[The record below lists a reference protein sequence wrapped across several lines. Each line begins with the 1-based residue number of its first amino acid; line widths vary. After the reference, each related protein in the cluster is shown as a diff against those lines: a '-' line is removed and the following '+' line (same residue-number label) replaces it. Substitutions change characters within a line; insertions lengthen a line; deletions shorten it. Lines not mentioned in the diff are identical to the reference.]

1 MEHAVSEEVI
11 RREPGEDGP
20 THQDIPQELAILP
33 LFNVVVYPQTV
44 IPLAV
49 GQEQSIRL
57 IDDAMAGQR
66 IVGLVTLKSEDRR
79 PERIGPDDFY
89 QIGTAAVV
97 HRLLRL
103 PDNTLRVAIQG
114 VERIQIEQILGDA
127 PYYRARVRVIPD
139 QSGDDIEIKALMR
152 HAVGLASEILQ
163 RLPNPSEELHGQ
175 ITNEEDPRR
184 LAYLL
189 ALTMLFRSNVA
200 ERQTVLD
207 LTEVREKLVRISAI
221 LTREL
226 EVLRIGREIQSQVQ
240 SGIDKDQREYVLREQ
255 LRAIRRELG
264 EDGHDQ
270 AEIERLRQA
279 LAQAGLSE
287 EAQAQAQRELE
298 RLAQMPPAAAE
309 YGVIRT
315 FLETLISL
323 PWQRRTEDQI
333 GIAHARR
340 VLDEDHYDLDAI
352 KAHILEYLAVR
363 ELRLRRL
370 GTEAAAQKGAIL
382 CFVGPPGVGKTSLG
396 RSIARAMG
404 RAFLRVSLGGVRDEA
419 EIRGHR
425 RTSIGAMPGR
435 IIQSLQRVG
444 MANPVCMLDEID
456 KLGADFRGDPSSALL
471 EVLDPEQNDSF
482 RDHYLDVAWDLSPVL
497 FIATANTLQTIPAP
511 LLDRMEVIQLSGYT
525 AGQKREI
532 ARRFLVPEQ
541 LRAHALTED
550 DLAITDAALLV
561 AIEEYTREAGVR
573 NLDREVAALCRKATV
588 EIAARPGPQAPS
600 LKPRAPIIIDA
611 DRARRYLGRRRYHAE
626 TSERIDRP
634 GIVTGLVWTPAGG
647 DIIFIEATAMPG
659 GRGFQLTGQSG
670 EVTRESAQAALS
682 YVRAESARLG
692 IDPRFYETHD
702 IHLHVPSAAIPKDS
716 SSAGV
721 AMVTALASLLTGRL
735 ARDGLAMT
743 GEISLRGKVLPIG
756 GVKEKLLA
764 AHRAGLR
771 TIILPRRNA
780 DDLEDVPAEVRA
792 ELTVV
797 LADRLEEVLGAALEP
812 RPSDP
817 PAEAASGQAPWQGA

>member
-1 MEHAVSEEVI
+1 MSEEVI

-20 THQDIPQELAILP
+20 PHQDIPQELAILP

-57 IDDAMAGQR
+57 IDDAMVGQR
-66 IVGLVTLKSEDRR
+66 MVGLVTLKSEDRR
-79 PERIGPDDFY
+79 PEQIGPDDFY

-114 VERIQIEQILGDA
+114 VERIQIEQIVGDA

-139 QSGDDIEIKALMR
+139 QSADDIEIKALMR
-152 HAVGLASEILQ
+152 NAVGLAAEILQ
-163 RLPNPSEELHGQ
+163 RLPNPSEELHAQ

-200 ERQTVLD
+200 ERQSVLE

-226 EVLRIGREIQSQVQ
+226 EVLRIGQEIQSQVQ
-240 SGIDKDQREYVLREQ
+240 SGIDKNQREYVLREQ

-264 EDGHDQ
+264 EDDQ
-270 AEIERLRQA
+270 DHVEVERLRQA

-287 EAQAQAQRELE
+287 EASTQAQRELD

-309 YGVIRT
+309 YGLIRT
-315 FLETLISL
+315 YLETLISL

-333 GIAHARR
+333 DLAQARR
-340 VLDEDHYDLDAI
+340 VLDEDHYDLDEI
-352 KAHILEYLAVR
+352 KARILEYLAVR

-396 RSIARAMG
+396 RSIARAMN
-404 RAFLRVSLGGVRDEA
+404 RTFLRVSLGGVRDEA

-425 RTSIGAMPGR
+425 RTYIGAMPGT
-435 IIQSLQRVG
+435 IIQSLRRVG
-444 MANPVCMLDEID
+444 VANPVCMLDEID
-456 KLGADFRGDPSSALL
+456 KLGSDFRGDPSSALL

-525 AGQKREI
+525 VRQKQEI
-532 ARRFLVPEQ
+532 ARRYLVPEQ

-573 NLDREVAALCRKATV
+573 NLEREVGALCRKAAV
-588 EIAARPGPQAPS
+588 EIAARPEPQASRLRPQAP
-600 LKPRAPIIIDA
+600 ITIDA
-611 DRARRYLGRRRYHAE
+611 DLARSYLGRRRYHAE
-626 TSERIDRP
+626 ASERIDRP
-634 GIVTGLVWTPAGG
+634 GIVTGLVWTPVGG
-647 DIIFIEATAMPG
+647 DIIYIEATAMPG
-659 GRGFQLTGQSG
+659 GRGFQLTGQLG
-670 EVTRESAQAALS
+670 EVMRESAQAALS
-682 YVRAESARLG
+682 YVRAESVRLG

-702 IHLHVPSAAIPKDS
+702 IHLHVPSGAIPKDGP
-716 SSAGV
+716 SAGV

-735 ARDGLAMT
+735 VRDSLAMT
-743 GEISLRGKVLPIG
+743 GEITLRGKVLPIG

-764 AHRAGLR
+764 AHRAGIR

-780 DDLEDVPAEVRA
+780 DDLEDIPAEVRA

-797 LADRLEEVLGAALEP
+797 LADRVEEVLGAALEP

-817 PAEAASGQAPWQGA
+817 PVEAAPGFPPRQET